1 MALQVRRTGGDGGKK
16 AVLRRGGGVAVAERK
31 RRYGQGP
38 QGGGMAARRGG
49 DKVGSKREDKTG
61 PGASFKRSNICED
74 VTDVVFC
81 ASEGVRS

>member
-16 AVLRRGGGVAVAERK
+16 AVLRRGGGMAVAERK

-38 QGGGMAARRGG
+38 QGGGMAAQRGG

-61 PGASFKRSNICED
+61 P
-74 VTDVVFC
+74 VFVINQYQRVIID
-81 ASEGVRS
+81 ADF